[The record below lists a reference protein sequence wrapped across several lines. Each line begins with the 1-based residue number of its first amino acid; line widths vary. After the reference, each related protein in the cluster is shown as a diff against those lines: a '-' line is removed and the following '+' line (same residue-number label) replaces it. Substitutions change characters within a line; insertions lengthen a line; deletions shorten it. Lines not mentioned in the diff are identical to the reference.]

1 MGGSSTTISTSA
13 TRINALQVQ
22 SSASG
27 KPIAWLAG
35 RNRISP
41 NLIYYSDFEA
51 LAHTTKKKSG
61 GKGGGGATQKDTT
74 YTYYAALILA
84 IGRGPMGA
92 IHRIFRDKEVFAEA
106 VIDGVT
112 QSALAQAGFSF
123 AQGARDQLVWGFLQ
137 TNHPAEAIA
146 YSDTAYVYS
155 SRYLLNDSA
164 GVQNHTFEVDGP
176 YQVPGLPDANPGDFL
191 PGLLLDPLDGIGFNP
206 AWIADLS
213 NYRTYCLAENL
224 LLSPVLDEQSPA
236 SEAIARWLQ
245 LTNSELVWSA
255 GQLKVIPYGDQAATG
270 NGVSWFPDIAPV
282 ADLTDDD
289 FLTEEGEPPVSL
301 KIKSQADSYNE
312 VSLEILDRAHEY
324 NTDVVRGTDQA
335 AIEQFG
341 SRPME
346 TIKAYEICD
355 VAIGA
360 HAAQLLVQRKLY
372 VRNEYQFSLGW
383 QHVLLEPMDLV
394 TITEPG
400 LKLQQ
405 RLVRLISVEED
416 EEGKLAVV
424 AEDALLGVGSAPN
437 YPVQS
442 KSGFQ
447 SNQNVAPGP
456 VLAPIMFNPPE
467 SLLLAGELQVWGAVA
482 GASPSWGGCEIW
494 ISADG
499 DSYWMAETI
508 YGRARMGR
516 LSATLPAG
524 SDPDTV
530 NSLSVQLAATD
541 ELTAVTTAEADSGA
555 TLCWVDGELLSYR
568 DATLTGVG
576 AYQLGYLRRGRLSSP
591 VASHPPGAPFVRLD
605 DAVWKYSYARDQ
617 IGRTV
622 WVKFRSF
629 NVYGRA
635 LEDLASVTA
644 YSVTLSPA
652 RVVPAPA
659 QNLALVGS
667 FEAPYFTVSWTAG
680 DRAEDR
686 LVRIRNAG
694 SNALLRQVSTTSTA
708 FTYQRADALVDGVLL
723 RSYRV
728 EIIER
733 NAAGSAPLT
742 SVLVTN
748 TAPEAVTGT
757 AAAVSGTTADVSCDA
772 STAVDAAGYLFVYS
786 TDADFDPT
794 FAGTVGYQGA
804 SRSGEITGLTTD
816 TTYYLCAAAYDTW
829 SSTRSQ
835 LNFAP
840 AITLNT

>member
-1 MGGSSTTISTSA
+1 MGGSSSTITTSA

-27 KPIAWLAG
+27 KPIAWIAG

-41 NLIYYSDFEA
+41 NLIYYTDFEA
-51 LAHTTKKKSG
+51 VAKTTKKKSG

-84 IGRGPMGA
+84 IGRGTLGA
-92 IHRIFRDKEVFAEA
+92 VHRIFRDKEVFTEK
-106 VIDGVT
+106 VINGVT

-123 AQGARDQLVWGFLQ
+123 ARGDRDQPVWGFLQ
-137 TNHPAEAIA
+137 TKHPAEAIA
-146 YSDTAYVYS
+146 YADTAYVYAG
-155 SRYLLNDSA
+155 RYLLNDSA

-176 YQVPGLPDANPGDFL
+176 YQVPGLPDANPGEFL

-206 AWIADLS
+206 WWVADLS
-213 NYRTYCLAENL
+213 NYRNYCLAENL

-255 GQLKVIPYGDQAATG
+255 GQLKVIPYGDQVVTG
-270 NGVSWFPDIAPV
+270 NGVTWYPDVTPV

-289 FLTEEGEPPVSL
+289 FLAEEGEPPVSL

-346 TIKAYEICD
+346 TIKAYEICE

-400 LKLQQ
+400 LNLQQ

-447 SNQNVAPGP
+447 SNQNAAPGP

-482 GASPSWGGCEIW
+482 GASPNWGGCEIW

-499 DSYWMAETI
+499 DSFRMVETI
-508 YGRARMGR
+508 YGRARMGQ
-516 LSATLPAG
+516 LSAALADG
-524 SDPDTV
+524 NDPDTV
-530 NSLSVQLAATD
+530 NTLSVQLAAPD
-541 ELTAVTTAEADSGA
+541 ELAAATTAEADSGA

-576 AYQLGYLRRGRLSSP
+576 AYQLGYLRRGRLSSA
-591 VASHPPGAPFVRLD
+591 VASHPSGAPFVRLD

-635 LEDLASVTA
+635 LEDLADVTA

-652 RVVPAPA
+652 RVVPASA
-659 QNLALVGS
+659 QSLALVGS

-680 DRAEDR
+680 ARAEDR

-708 FTYQRADALVDGVLL
+708 FTYQRADALVDGALL

-733 NAAGSAPLT
+733 NAAGSAPLA

-757 AAAVSGTTADVSCDA
+757 AAAVSGTTAGVSCDA
-772 STAVDAAGYLFVYS
+772 SSAADAAGYMFVYS
-786 TDADFDPT
+786 TVAGFDPT
-794 FAGTVGYQGA
+794 FAGTIGYQGA
-804 SRSGEITGLTTD
+804 SRSGEITGLIAG
-816 TTYYLCAAAYDTW
+816 TTYFLCAAAYDTW

-840 AITLNT
+840 AITFNT

>member
-41 NLIYYSDFEA
+41 NLIYYTDFEA
-51 LAHTTKKKSG
+51 VAHTTKKKSG

-92 IHRIFRDKEVFAEA
+92 IHRIFRDKEVFTEA

-146 YSDTAYVYS
+146 YADTAYVYS

-213 NYRTYCLAENL
+213 NYRNYCLAENL

-255 GQLKVIPYGDQAATG
+255 GKLKVIPYGDQAITG

-289 FLTEEGEPPVSL
+289 FLAEEGEPPVSL

-416 EEGKLAVV
+416 EDGKLAVV

-456 VLAPIMFNPPE
+456 ALAPIMFNPPE
-467 SLLLAGELQVWGAVA
+467 SLLLAGQLQVWGAVA
-482 GASPSWGGCEIW
+482 GASPNWGGCEIW

-499 DSYWMAETI
+499 DSYRMAETI

-516 LSATLPAG
+516 LSATLVAG

-530 NSLSVQLAATD
+530 NALSVQLAATD

-568 DATLTGVG
+568 DATLTGAG

-591 VASHPPGAPFVRLD
+591 VVSHPPGSPFVRLD
-605 DAVWKYSYARDQ
+605 DAVWKYSYTGDQ

-652 RVVPAPA
+652 RVVPASA

-680 DRAEDR
+680 ARAEDR
-686 LVRIRNAG
+686 LVRILSAS

-708 FTYQRADALVDGVLL
+708 FTYQRADALVDGALL

-748 TAPEAVTGT
+748 QAPDAVSG
-757 AAAVSGTTADVSCDA
+757 AAAIAHGTTADVSCNA
-772 STAVDAAGYLFVYS
+772 STAADVAGYVFVYS
-786 TDADFDPT
+786 TDPDFDPT
-794 FAGTVGYQGA
+794 ISGTTGYQGVSPA
-804 SRSGEITGLTTD
+804 GQITGLTAS
-816 TTYYLCAAAYDTW
+816 TTYYLRAAAYDSW
-829 SSTRSQ
+829 SSANAQ

-840 AITLNT
+840 AIVLNT

>member
-1 MGGSSTTISTSA
+1 MGGSSTTISNSA

-41 NLIYYSDFEA
+41 NLIYYTDFESVA
-51 LAHTTKKKSG
+51 KTTKKKSG

-84 IGRGPMGA
+84 IGRGTLGA
-92 IHRIFRDKEVFAEA
+92 VHRIFRDKEVFTET
-106 VIDGVT
+106 VIKGVT

-123 AQGARDQLVWGFLQ
+123 AQGTRDQPVWGFLQ
-137 TNHPAEAIA
+137 TKHPAEAIA
-146 YSDTAYVYS
+146 YADTAYVYA

-176 YQVPGLPDANPGDFL
+176 YQVPGLPDANPGEFL

-213 NYRTYCLAENL
+213 NYRNYCLAENL

-255 GQLKVIPYGDQAATG
+255 GQLKVIPYGDQAVTG
-270 NGVSWFPDIAPV
+270 NGVSWFPDVAPV
-282 ADLTDDD
+282 ANLTDDD
-289 FLTEEGEPPVSL
+289 FLAEEGEPPVSL

-400 LKLQQ
+400 LNLHQ

-424 AEDALLGVGSAPN
+424 AEDALLGVGSAPK

-447 SNQNVAPGP
+447 GNQNIAPGP

-467 SLLLAGELQVWGAVA
+467 SLLLTGDLQVWGAVA

-499 DSYWMAETI
+499 DSYRMAETI
-508 YGRARMGR
+508 YGRARMGW
-516 LSATLPAG
+516 LSATLAAG
-524 SDPDTV
+524 SDPDTI
-530 NSLSVQLAATD
+530 NTLSVQLAATD
-541 ELTAVTTAEADSGA
+541 ELTAATTAEADSGA
-555 TLCWVDGELLSYR
+555 TLCWVNGELLSYR

-591 VASHPPGAPFVRLD
+591 VASHPAGSPFVRLD

-635 LEDLASVTA
+635 LEDLADVTA

-680 DRAEDR
+680 VRAEDR
-686 LVRIRNAG
+686 LVRIRHAG

-708 FTYQRADALVDGVLL
+708 FTYQRADALVDGALI

-748 TAPEAVTGT
+748 TAPPAVTGT
-757 AAAVSGTTADVSCDA
+757 AATVSGTTVDVSCDE
-772 STAVDAAGYLFVYS
+772 STAADAAGYMFVYS
-786 TDADFDPT
+786 TFADFDPT
-794 FAGTVGYQGA
+794 IAGAVGYQGS
-804 SRSGEITGLTTD
+804 SRSGEIAGLIAG
-816 TTYYLCAAAYDTW
+816 TTYYLRAAAYDTW
-829 SSTRSQ
+829 SSTRNQ
-835 LNFAP
+835 LNFAS
-840 AITLNT
+840 AIIFNT